1 MTNKN
6 RYIFNSASPMD
17 TKFDVHRAHGI
28 EDVKFFICHVD
39 YTSRSASLVARPN
52 DERNIPPSI
61 ASLNI

>member
-1 MTNKN
+1 
-6 RYIFNSASPMD
+6 MD

-28 EDVKFFICHVD
+28 EDMKFFICHVD